1 MELGNV
7 MLDTSGVS
15 VTTDMTIGAYE
26 GVGSL
31 CWGLLTLLTL
41 LTLQLC
47 ASEGGRCSI
56 DAHRGV

>member
-41 LTLQLC
+41 QLC